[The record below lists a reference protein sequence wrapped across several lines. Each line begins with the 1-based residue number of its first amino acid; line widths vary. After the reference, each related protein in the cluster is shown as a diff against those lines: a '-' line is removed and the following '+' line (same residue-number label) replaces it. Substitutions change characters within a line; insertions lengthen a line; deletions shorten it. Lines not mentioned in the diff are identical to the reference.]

1 MEAMMTNETTRSA
14 SQPQPKTLDER
25 RAEIRKA
32 LGEAV
37 TALGHAWEEKP
48 SSYGPPSVNV
58 DGVPLWFEIAEE
70 GRGYSA
76 RRAGTSRLRIK
87 FGDYGDRHQYPEPKA
102 GFDAKKIAAA
112 ISSMVRGNVQRRTA
126 SADLA
131 ARVGETRAIASAIN
145 TEIGQGH
152 SAYATVSERSG
163 SLMVKVDAFCT
174 KEQARALL
182 TAAKQILGTK

>member
-37 TALGHAWEEKP
+37 TALGHAWEEKQFASGQP
-48 SSYGPPSVNV
+48 SISV
-58 DGVPLWFEIAEE
+58 DGKLLWFEIAEE
-70 GRGYSA
+70 GRGYS
-76 RRAGTSRLRIK
+76 GSVGPSRLRIK

-102 GFDAKKIAAA
+102 GFDAKKIANA
-112 ISSMVRGNVQRRTA
+112 ISSMVRGNVQARKA

-131 ARVGETRAIASAIN
+131 ARIGETRAIANAIN
-145 TEIGQGH
+145 TEIGPGWHQP
-152 SAYATVSERSG
+152 
-163 SLMVKVDAFCT
+163 MT
-174 KEQARALL
+174 KE
-182 TAAKQILGTK
+182 